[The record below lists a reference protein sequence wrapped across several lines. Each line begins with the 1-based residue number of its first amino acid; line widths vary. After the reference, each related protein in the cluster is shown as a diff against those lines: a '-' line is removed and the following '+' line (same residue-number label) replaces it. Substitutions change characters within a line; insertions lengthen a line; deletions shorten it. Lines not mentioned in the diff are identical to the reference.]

1 MGLKETVTDALFSYE
16 TEKIVQVPSYK
27 VGVIYRLIQLAIVLY
42 VLIVVIIKDKGYQDK
57 FPASGVSATKLKGI
71 AYPRDV
77 DNDNYKRVWDVADY
91 VYPQNLESSFTVITN
106 AVITPQQ
113 TPGTCPEDPEI
124 GPLCDC
130 EVESNCSDQ
139 CERGMMKRSGKC
151 VASAVDPDTKVC
163 EIQGWCP
170 VEVDKLPNEGVL
182 LDEAVNFT
190 VFIRNTVE
198 FTKFDFIKRNV
209 LDPSTLHDCTY
220 SEDNVFCPIF
230 RIGSILDWADV
241 KFEDIAV
248 RGGIMGIY
256 ITWDCDLDQSWE
268 SCEPEYTFDREDDPE
283 SGGHNFRYANYYRQD
298 GRQYR
303 DLIKAYGIRFDIII
317 NGTGRKFD
325 IVVLVNNIAA
335 GLALLAIASIVGDFL
350 IMYVEE
356 NRTFYKHQKISVISE
371 EIMEKATTMYGAID
385 ESKKSESE

>member
-1 MGLKETVTDALFSYE
+1 MT
-16 TEKIVQVPSYK
+16 
-27 VGVIYRLIQLAIVLY
+27 
-42 VLIVVIIKDKGYQDK
+42 
-57 FPASGVSATKLKGI
+57 
-71 AYPRDV
+71 
-77 DNDNYKRVWDVADY
+77 
-91 VYPQNLESSFTVITN
+91 
-106 AVITPQQ
+106 
-113 TPGTCPEDPEI
+113 
-124 GPLCDC
+124 
-130 EVESNCSDQ
+130 
-139 CERGMMKRSGKC
+139 GKC
-151 VASAVDPDTKVC
+151 VASAVDPETKVC

-209 LDPSTLHDCTY
+209 LDPSTLRDCTY

-283 SGGHNFRYANYYRQD
+283 SGGHNFRYFDFWYLNS
-298 GRQYR
+298 GTFNQY
-303 DLIKAYGIRFDIII
+303 F
-317 NGTGRKFD
+317 T
-325 IVVLVNNIAA
+325 
-335 GLALLAIASIVGDFL
+335 AISAEFV
-350 IMYVEE
+350 
-356 NRTFYKHQKISVISE
+356 H
-371 EIMEKATTMYGAID
+371 
-385 ESKKSESE
+385 